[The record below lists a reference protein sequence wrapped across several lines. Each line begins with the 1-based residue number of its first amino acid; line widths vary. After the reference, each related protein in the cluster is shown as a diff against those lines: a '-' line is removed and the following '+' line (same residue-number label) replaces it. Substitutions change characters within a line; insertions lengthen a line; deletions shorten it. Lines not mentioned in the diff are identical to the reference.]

1 MFMKDTTKINITL
14 PQNLLTK
21 IETGNYNR
29 NKLIIDLF
37 KKYIDNKQK

>member
-1 MFMKDTTKINITL
+1 MKDTTKINITL
-14 PQNLLTK
+14 PTNLLTK

-29 NKLIIDLF
+29 NKLIVDLF

>member
-1 MFMKDTTKINITL
+1 MKNTTKINITL
-14 PQNLLTK
+14 SQDIINK

-37 KKYIDNKQK
+37 KKYINNKQK